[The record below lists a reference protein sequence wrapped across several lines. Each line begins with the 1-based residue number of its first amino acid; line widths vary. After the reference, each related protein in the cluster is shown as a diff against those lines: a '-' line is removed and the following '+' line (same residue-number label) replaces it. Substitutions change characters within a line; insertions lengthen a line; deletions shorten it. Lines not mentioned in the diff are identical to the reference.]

1 MKSRLVKPIRAQP
14 RLVSAVILGAVLC
27 LILPGRTATR
37 LLVAWDC
44 ATGLYLLLATAM
56 MARSN
61 IERIRVRAAAQDE
74 GRMVVLAL
82 TTLPALVSLV
92 GVMVELARAKTDAGH
107 DGWRHIAL
115 AGVTVML
122 SWTFLHT
129 IFAVHY
135 AHEYYAGPKQG
146 LEFPGDEPPD
156 YWDFIYYAF
165 TLGTACAT
173 SDVNVTGKRMR
184 RFTTYHSIASFF
196 FNTTI
201 LALTV
206 NIGAGFF

>member
-1 MKSRLVKPIRAQP
+1 MKSRVVGPIKAQP
-14 RLVSAVILGAVLC
+14 RLVSALILGAVLC
-27 LILPGRTATR
+27 FVLPGRTATR
-37 LLVAWDC
+37 LLGAWDC
-44 ATGLYLLLATAM
+44 ATGLYLVLAMVM
-56 MARSN
+56 MGRSS

-74 GRMVVLAL
+74 GRLVVLLL

-92 GVMVELARAKTDAGH
+92 GVMVELARAKTSHGH
-107 DGWRHIAL
+107 DAWRHIAL
-115 AGVTVML
+115 AGLTVLL

-135 AHEYYAGPKQG
+135 AHEYYTNPKQG

-156 YWDFIYYAF
+156 YWDFMYYAF

-173 SDVNVTGKRMR
+173 SDVNVTGKLMR
-184 RFTTYHSIASFF
+184 RLTTFHSIAAFF